1 MPEPYEFNQ
10 NTASA
15 YQQTHQWLRQHNETY
30 LGFNYQD
37 IRQKLTEETLESAA
51 GQFRAFF
58 PAHYFKVKHTLDEII
73 TQEKLALWLAHN
85 RMVCI
90 LDVGCGAGAGSTA
103 FVDSLV
109 SLYQSQLLTNSV
121 DIYCIGIDPNPHTL
135 GIYNQMLNNVSRLL
149 NAGPI
154 ALHPK
159 VIPGG
164 FPSVTTQIVQELQ
177 QIAVR
182 WNRPNLPHLFVMQL
196 NVVSPFKQIYDA
208 NAADYEILRQYGV
221 EPAVFGED
229 INFGEREAQAYLQI
243 FATSRVDHM
252 HIFTIGTRN
261 YQLDK
266 HVAEMGSA
274 MCKTFEQNTHSLT
287 IQGSGEQ
294 SVTFYN
300 PEGSLHEAKR
310 EPHPTTFHAHILT
323 IKNDELRGDREWQ
336 EVVELDNMKLAWV
349 RARRELMREAFVDE
363 VEIRL
368 FEADLETNLQSLQRQ
383 LMAYAEDVARHDDY
397 VAYKVPKNAS
407 QTRPRGLSR
416 FEEEILSIAI
426 IQRLGQVDS
435 QTRLTSYAH
444 RLTTQSRG
452 RDTEYLYAPWF
463 SAYEKYR
470 EDARSAAQR
479 CPNGII
485 IKTDIR
491 SFYTRI
497 IQAQLIEATR
507 EIVQSDRVRWLIKLL
522 LSKNIDGS
530 AVNQGLVQGGIASGF
545 FANLYLKPIDVALG
559 AGNTWQANL
568 FRYADDMVIV
578 IPPQEDGS
586 SASDSAQEILAML
599 REKLGSLGLELNE
612 DKTAILSVSDFLEQ
626 TQPDAEIKAHKDAFD
641 RVLSALW
648 ILDDSLRQKF
658 IQWKEDDN
666 LWWHWIKQ
674 YQICL
679 ERLGIFIDQ
688 GTLSR
693 HIAKYLFHES
703 RRRKDLSGD
712 NELDYPDLPRATH
725 EQVYDDWLK
734 QFVLANKSWCDQ
746 YQSLCEQMTAMF
758 LDSRGFLKNRCDLTP
773 LEEERYQRR
782 LRFALN
788 RLRQTGLNEILVEL
802 LDLLKDTPW
811 HIRDLLGTF
820 NDLGRQQ
827 IEDAILDLM
836 EFYQHSDQEMA
847 EYLRVCLISALGN
860 LHSVSEHHWQI
871 IVDFAKSGSL
881 VERLAALEV
890 WLKLSTTSQFHNYK
904 QFAEEICSSTDRSGL
919 TTRIKKSYLL
929 LFQEYDISCNVEIT
943 HDPLIQS
950 AFKQKGQATFLFDY
964 AEPSVVMDYY
974 SGLREEDQDR
984 PYSL

>member
-1 MPEPYEFNQ
+1 MPEQYRFNQ
-10 NTASA
+10 HVASA
-15 YQQTHQWLRQHNETY
+15 YSKTHDWLRQHNVAY
-30 LGFNYQD
+30 LSLNYKE
-37 IRQKLTEETLESAA
+37 IRDKLNEETLESAA

-58 PAHYFKVKHTLDEII
+58 PTHYFKVKHILDEII
-73 TQEKLALWLAHN
+73 TPKKLALWLDHN
-85 RMVCI
+85 RVVCI

-103 FVDSLV
+103 FVDTLI
-109 SLYQSQLLTNSV
+109 SLYQSQLLANPV
-121 DIYCIGIDPNPHTL
+121 DVYCIGIDPNIHAL
-135 GIYNQMLNNVSRLL
+135 GVYNQMLRNVSDEPC
-149 NAGPI
+149 AWPI
-154 ALHPK
+154 TLKHR

-164 FPSVTTQIVQELQ
+164 FPSVTTKVVQELQ
-177 QIAVR
+177 QIAAQ
-182 WNRPNLPHLFVMQL
+182 WDRPNLPHLFVMQL
-196 NVVSPFKQIYDA
+196 NVVSPFKQMFAA
-208 NAADYEILRQYGV
+208 NTADYEILRQYGV
-221 EPAVFGED
+221 ESPVYGHGDFGE
-229 INFGEREAQAYLQI
+229 NEARAYLQI

-252 HIFTIGTRN
+252 HIFTVGTRN

-266 HVAEMGSA
+266 HIAEMGST
-274 MCKTFEQNTHSLT
+274 MCKIFEQNTHSLT

-300 PEGSLHEAKR
+300 PGGSFHETKR
-310 EPHPTTFHAHILT
+310 EPHSTAFHAHILT

-336 EVVELDNMKLAWV
+336 EVIELDNLKLAWV

-368 FEADLETNLQSLQRQ
+368 FESDLETNLQSLQRQ
-383 LMAYAEDVARHDDY
+383 LMAYAEDVARRDDY

-426 IQRLGQVDS
+426 IQRLGQIDS

-470 EDARSAAQR
+470 EDARNTAQR

-530 AVNQGLVQGGIASGF
+530 ALNQGLVQGGIASGF

-586 SASDSAQEILAML
+586 SASDSAQEILVML

-626 TQPDAEIKAHKDAFD
+626 TQPDVEIEAHKNAFD

-679 ERLGIFIDQ
+679 ERLGVFVDQ

-712 NELDYPDLPRATH
+712 NELDFPDLPKATH

-734 QFVLANKSWCDQ
+734 QFVPANKSWCDQ
-746 YQSLCEQMTAMF
+746 YQSLREQMTTLF
-758 LDSRGFLKNRCDLTP
+758 LVSRGCLKGGCDLTP

-788 RLRQTGLNEILVEL
+788 RLRQIGLNEILVEL
-802 LDLLKDTPW
+802 LDLLKRTPW

-827 IEDAILDLM
+827 VEDAILDLM
-836 EFYQHSDQEMA
+836 EFYRHSDQEMA
-847 EYLRVCLISALGN
+847 EYLRVCLISALGH

-890 WLKLSTTSQFHNYK
+890 WLKLSTTTQFHNYK
-904 QFAEEICSSTDRSGL
+904 QVAEEICSSIDRLKL

-950 AFKQKGQATFLFDY
+950 ALKQKGQATVLFDY
-964 AEPSVVMDYY
+964 AEPSVIMDYY
-974 SGLREEDQDR
+974 SGLRREDQDR
-984 PYSL
+984 QYSL

>member
-1 MPEPYEFNQ
+1 VPEQYEFNQ
-10 NTASA
+10 HIANA
-15 YQQTHQWLRQHNETY
+15 YLKTHEWLRQRNATY
-30 LGFNYQD
+30 VDLNYQH
-37 IRQKLTEETLESAA
+37 IRNLLTEETLESAA
-51 GQFRAFF
+51 GQFCAFF
-58 PAHYFKVKHTLDEII
+58 PAHYFKVQHILDEII
-73 TQEKLALWLAHN
+73 TPEKLALWLAHN
-85 RMVCI
+85 RVVCI

-103 FVDSLV
+103 FIDTLI
-109 SLYQSQLLTNSV
+109 SLYQSQLLTNPV
-121 DIYCIGIDPNPHTL
+121 DVYCIGIDPNPHAL
-135 GIYNQMLNNVSRLL
+135 VVYNQMLKNVSDGPYAWPISL
-149 NAGPI
+149 NHKI
-154 ALHPK
+154 
-159 VIPGG
+159 IPGG
-164 FPSVTTQIVQELQ
+164 FPSVTTEVVQELQ
-177 QIAVR
+177 QIATQ
-182 WNRPNLPHLFVMQL
+182 WDRPNLPHLFVMQL
-196 NVVSPFKQIYDA
+196 NVVSPFKQMYA
-208 NAADYEILRQYGV
+208 ENTKDYEILRQYGV
-221 EPAVFGED
+221 ESPVYRHGDFGE
-229 INFGEREAQAYLQI
+229 NLARAYLQI

-266 HVAEMGSA
+266 HIAEMGSA

-300 PEGSLHEAKR
+300 PKGSLHEAKR

-336 EVVELDNMKLAWV
+336 EVIELDNLKLAWV

-463 SAYEKYR
+463 SAYAKYR
-470 EDARSAAQR
+470 EDARNAAQR
-479 CPNGII
+479 CPNGMV

-522 LSKNIDGS
+522 LSKNINGS
-530 AVNQGLVQGGIASGF
+530 DLNQGLVQGGIASGF

-559 AGNTWQANL
+559 SGNTWQASL
-568 FRYADDMVIV
+568 FRYADDMVVV
-578 IPPQEDGS
+578 IPQQEDGS
-586 SASDSAQEILAML
+586 SVLDSAQEILAML

-612 DKTAILSVSDFLEQ
+612 DKTAILTISDFLEQ
-626 TQPDAEIKAHKDAFD
+626 TQPDAEIEAHKEAFD
-641 RVLSALW
+641 RVLSGLW
-648 ILDDSLRQKF
+648 ILNDSLRQKF

-679 ERLGIFIDQ
+679 QRLGVFVDQ

-693 HIAKYLFHES
+693 YIAKYLFHES
-703 RRRKDLSGD
+703 RRKKDLSGD
-712 NELDYPDLPRATH
+712 DELDFPDLPRAIN
-725 EQVYDDWLK
+725 EQVYDDWLD

-746 YQSLCEQMTAMF
+746 YQTLREQMTALF
-758 LDSRGFLKNRCDLTP
+758 LDNIHFLYEACDLTP

-788 RLRQTGLNEILVEL
+788 RLREIGLAGVLDEL
-802 LDLLKDTPW
+802 LHLLTHTPW

-827 IEDAILDLM
+827 IEKAILDLV
-836 EFYQHSDQEMA
+836 EFYRHSNEEMA

-860 LHSVSEHHWQI
+860 LHTIQERHWQI
-871 IVDFAKSGSL
+871 VVDFAKSGSL

-890 WLKLSTTSQFHNYK
+890 WLKLSTTAQFRDYK
-904 QFAEEICSSTDRSGL
+904 SAAEEICSSIDRSRL
-919 TTRIKKSYLL
+919 ASRIKKSYLL
-929 LFQEYDISCNVEIT
+929 LFQEYDISCEIDIT

-950 AFKQKGQATFLFDY
+950 AIKQKGQATSLFDY
-964 AEPSVVMDYY
+964 AEPNAVMDYY
-974 SGLREEDQDR
+974 SGMQEGDRDRE
-984 PYSL
+984 YSL